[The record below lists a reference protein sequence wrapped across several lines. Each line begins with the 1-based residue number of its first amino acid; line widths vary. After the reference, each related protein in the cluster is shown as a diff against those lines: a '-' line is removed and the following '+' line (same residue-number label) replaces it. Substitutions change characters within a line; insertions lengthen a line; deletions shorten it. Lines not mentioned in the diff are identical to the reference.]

1 MKNNKKRVALL
12 ACLFIVVV
20 AVFGV
25 VFFALR
31 PSGTEGDK
39 TFTLEVI
46 LADGSSTEHKVSTDA
61 EFVGEAL
68 LAEGLIAGDSGEY
81 GLFITTVNGVTAN
94 SENQE
99 WWCLTINGESSM
111 YGVDQVPVTDD
122 GHYEFTL
129 TVGW

>member
-1 MKNNKKRVALL
+1 MKNNKKKVALL

-20 AVFGV
+20 AVFGA

-31 PSGTEGDK
+31 PEGTEGGK

-46 LADGSSTEHKVSTDA
+46 LTDGSSTEHKVSTDA

-68 LAEGLIAGDSGEY
+68 LSEGLIAGSTGEY
-81 GLFITTVNGVTAN
+81 GLFITTVDGITAN

-99 WWCLTINGESSM
+99 WWSLTIDGEMSM
-111 YGVDQVPVTDD
+111 YGVDQVPVTDG
-122 GHYEFTL
+122 GHYELTL
-129 TVGW
+129 MVGW

>member
-1 MKNNKKRVALL
+1 MKNNKKKVALL
-12 ACLFIVVV
+12 ACLFLVVV
-20 AVFGV
+20 AVFGAI
-25 VFFALR
+25 FIALR

-46 LADGSSTEHKVSTDA
+46 LTDGSSTEHQVSTDA

-68 LAEGLIAGDSGEY
+68 LANGLIAGDSGEY

-99 WWCLTINGESSM
+99 WWCLTVNGEEWM
-111 YGVDQVPVTDD
+111 YGIDQTPVTDG
-122 GHYEFTL
+122 GHYELTL
-129 TVGW
+129 MVGW

>member
-12 ACLFIVVV
+12 ACLFIVVA

-99 WWCLTINGESSM
+99 WWCLTVGGEEWM
-111 YGVDQVPVTDD
+111 YGIDQTPVTD
-122 GHYEFTL
+122 GEHYELTL
-129 TVGW
+129 MVGW